1 MNWSPALPTFF
12 ITLREGVEAALVV
25 GIVFACLQQAQ
36 QQKLH
41 RWVYLGVVSAV
52 IDSFVVGLILNLTI
66 EGLQTSDLRYYA
78 LVFKQLI

>member
-1 MNWSPALPTFF
+1 LSLLAVNKQ
-12 ITLREGVEAALVV
+12 R
-25 GIVFACLQQAQ
+25 

-66 EGLQTSDLRYYA
+66 EGLETSDLRYA
-78 LVFKQLI
+78 LVFKQLFEMGLGLIAISMLSWILIWMT